1 MYFEIKNNK
10 NVYCLHAGAGHLPEF
25 ATVGSRPRVAGIDIA
40 ALKFSTLSSV
50 LKIATCNKQ
59 AIVSHLVNFIIYL
72 VEKSALNEQ
81 KACEKNLTG
90 RRSDS

>member
-1 MYFEIKNNK
+1 MQAQDI
-10 NVYCLHAGAGHLPEF
+10 LPEF

-50 LKIATCNKQ
+50 LKIATYNKQ
-59 AIVSHLVNFIIYL
+59 AIVWYLINFI
-72 VEKSALNEQ
+72 VETMALNEQ